1 MVEHVY
7 SQLPTHEVT
16 HADVALAF
24 MAVAVSIIVASQI
37 HVKMVEHVNFH
48 LLTHED
54 TYAGVGPA
62 IVGIYAN

>member
-7 SQLPTHEVT
+7 SHLPTHEVT

-24 MAVAVSIIVASQI
+24 LAIAVSIIPASRI

-48 LLTHED
+48 LLTHEV
-54 TYAGVGPA
+54 TYAGVGLVT
-62 IVGIYAN
+62 VGIYVT